1 MDFRVMIS
9 LKNQLFDSPDLDKT
23 NCIPVSELR
32 RIRSEHVDA
41 RVKNNIGGSEDAVI
55 KEIIVGSTGL
65 VDLNKFSDLVDLYV
79 YLPSKDRT
87 LQGQTASPSI
97 HYVLSSNMKDKA
109 TSDPISVPKE

>member
-1 MDFRVMIS
+1 MIS

-55 KEIIVGSTGL
+55 
-65 VDLNKFSDLVDLYV
+65 
-79 YLPSKDRT
+79 
-87 LQGQTASPSI
+87 
-97 HYVLSSNMKDKA
+97 
-109 TSDPISVPKE
+109 